1 MTRFTCLFFI
11 IYILTA
17 SSVWSMDLPNLTLD
31 SALQIAE
38 ENNYELTYLND
49 ELDARESTKKQYTA
63 RFFPQVSASAIYP
76 FYGRS
81 SAITVDQLI
90 FDFGKLS
97 KRINAGK
104 YMIKALYY
112 KKQGR
117 KHEIFVEVSEKF
129 YRIIKARNLMEHYTQ
144 EEKTLLKKVEQS
156 KAFLDAGRISSLELA
171 EASIALG
178 KNELKIIQT
187 RGRMQKLEEEFF
199 ILLGIVKPENV
210 TYSSELKYEKIELDS
225 SLITDSHINQ
235 FYEIKALEMQI
246 MSTKTNIAAIYR
258 DFLPNLVAR
267 AAYRFEGK
275 GVAEEDKDNDLI
287 GGLGATWEIFN
298 GGKTYHEIRSQ
309 KANLRAQMTKLRL
322 MKQSIT
328 SKIKL
333 AVIDADT
340 SFYKIGVYD
349 KAYKASSSHFQY
361 LKSKYNNGEASEVEL
376 LEAEDLYKKQK
387 VTYENAI
394 YDYLIRVARIEKATG
409 FDLRQ

>member
-1 MTRFTCLFFI
+1 
-11 IYILTA
+11 
-17 SSVWSMDLPNLTLD
+17 MDLPNLTLD

-63 RFFPQVSASAIYP
+63 RFFPQVKASAIYP

-298 GGKTYHEIRSQ
+298 GGETYHEIRSQ

-394 YDYLIRVARIEKATG
+394 YDYLITVARIEKATG

>member
-1 MTRFTCLFFI
+1 
-11 IYILTA
+11 
-17 SSVWSMDLPNLTLD
+17 MDLPNLTLD

-309 KANLRAQMTKLRL
+309 KANLRAQMTRLRL
-322 MKQSIT
+322 MKQTIT

>member
-1 MTRFTCLFFI
+1 
-11 IYILTA
+11 
-17 SSVWSMDLPNLTLD
+17 MDLPNLTLD

-104 YMIKALYY
+104 YMIKSLYY

-210 TYSSELKYEKIELDS
+210 SYSSELKYEKIELDS
-225 SLITDSHINQ
+225 NLITDSHINQ

-246 MSTKTNIAAIYR
+246 MSTKTSIAAIYR

-298 GGKTYHEIRSQ
+298 GGRTYHEIRSQ

-322 MKQSIT
+322 MKQTIT